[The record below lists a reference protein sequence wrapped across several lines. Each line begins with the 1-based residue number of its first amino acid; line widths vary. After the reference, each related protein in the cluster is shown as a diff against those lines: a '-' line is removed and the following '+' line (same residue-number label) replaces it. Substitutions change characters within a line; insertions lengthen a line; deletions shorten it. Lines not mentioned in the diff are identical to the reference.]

1 MPARGLHER
10 GRVIAAG
17 DIPAVLKNHDVIEAY
32 LGERRPRAERRHER
46 RCWTLNATSR
56 PATRRT
62 STSCA
67 TSTLRVEAGRITGL
81 IGLNGAGKST
91 IIKTICGFLPPK
103 SGTIVYA
110 AQDISGV
117 APHRLIDLG
126 ICCIP
131 QESSLFPY
139 LSVQDNLLLPLLG
152 RPQAVRRGHARPAAG
167 GVRAVS
173 GPAGEALAPAGSL
186 SGGQQKQVE
195 FAKAWLQQPKLCLI
209 DEPSIGLSPRISEEV
224 FVWIEKFAQARMGI
238 LLIDHNVRRVVR
250 MSDRI
255 CVLSLG
261 KITADGTPAD
271 FEGDLHQQ
279 VQQWLGLNF

>member
-1 MPARGLHER
+1 MSAAPLMEMR
-10 GRVIAAG
+10 RVTAG
-17 DIPAVLKNHDVIEAY
+17 YAQDIDVLRDID
-32 LGERRPRAERRHER
+32 
-46 RCWTLNATSR
+46 
-56 PATRRT
+56 
-62 STSCA
+62 
-67 TSTLRVEAGRITGL
+67 LRVDAGRITGL

-91 IIKTICGFLPPK
+91 LVKTICGFLPPK
-103 SGTIVYA
+103 SGTVHFDG
-110 AQDISGV
+110 QDISGV

-152 RPQAVRRGHARPAAG
+152 RPKRFASDMRTRLQEVFELFPALHEK
-167 GVRAVS
+167 RTDQ
-173 GPAGEALAPAGSL
+173 AGSL

-195 FAKAWLQQPKLCLI
+195 FAKAWLQQPRLCLI
-209 DEPSIGLSPRISEEV
+209 DEPSIGLSPRVSEEV
-224 FVWIEKFAQARMGI
+224 FVWIERFAKAQMGI

-271 FEGDLHQQ
+271 FEGNLHEQ

>member
-1 MPARGLHER
+1 MGDAQPQALLELRD
-10 GRVIAAG
+10 VTAG
-17 DIPAVLKNHDVIEAY
+17 YAQDIDVLRDI
-32 LGERRPRAERRHER
+32 
-46 RCWTLNATSR
+46 S
-56 PATRRT
+56 
-62 STSCA
+62 
-67 TSTLRVEAGRITGL
+67 LRVEAGRITGL

-103 SGTIVYA
+103 SGTIAYA
-110 AQDISGV
+110 GQDISGV
-117 APHRLIDLG
+117 ATHRLIDLG

-152 RPQAVRRGHARPAAG
+152 RPKLFATTMRTRLQEVFDLFPVLHEKR
-167 GVRAVS
+167 S
-173 GPAGEALAPAGSL
+173 QPAGSL

-209 DEPSIGLSPRISEEV
+209 DEPSIGLSPKVSEEV
-224 FVWIEKFAQARMGI
+224 FVWIEKFAKAQMGI

-261 KITADGTPAD
+261 KITAEGTPAD
-271 FEGDLHQQ
+271 FAGDLHQQ

>member
-1 MPARGLHER
+1 MGDEQGQALLELRD
-10 GRVIAAG
+10 VTAG
-17 DIPAVLKNHDVIEAY
+17 YAQDIDVLRDI
-32 LGERRPRAERRHER
+32 
-46 RCWTLNATSR
+46 S
-56 PATRRT
+56 
-62 STSCA
+62 
-67 TSTLRVEAGRITGL
+67 LRVESGRITGL

-103 SGTIVYA
+103 AGTIAYA
-110 AQDISGV
+110 GKDISGV

-152 RPQAVRRGHARPAAG
+152 RPRQFAREMRSRLKEVFDLFPALDEK
-167 GVRAVS
+167 RS
-173 GPAGEALAPAGSL
+173 QPAGSL
-186 SGGQQKQVE
+186 SGGQQKQLE
-195 FAKAWLQQPKLCLI
+195 FAKAWLQQPRLCLI
-209 DEPSIGLSPRISEEV
+209 DEPSIGLSPKVSEEV
-224 FVWIEKFAQARMGI
+224 FVWIEKFAKAGMGI

-261 KITADGTPAD
+261 RITAEGTPAD
-271 FEGDLHQQ
+271 FQGDLHQQ
-279 VQQWLGLNF
+279 VQEWLGLNF

>member
-1 MPARGLHER
+1 MSTEPSQALLEMRG
-10 GRVIAAG
+10 VTAG
-17 DIPAVLKNHDVIEAY
+17 YAQDIDVLRDI
-32 LGERRPRAERRHER
+32 
-46 RCWTLNATSR
+46 S
-56 PATRRT
+56 
-62 STSCA
+62 
-67 TSTLRVEAGRITGL
+67 LRVDAGRITGL

-103 SGTIVYA
+103 SGSITYA
-110 AQDISGV
+110 GKDISRV
-117 APHRLIDLG
+117 APHSLIDLG

-152 RPQAVRRGHARPAAG
+152 RPRQFAKEMRTRLQQVFELFPVLNDKR
-167 GVRAVS
+167 S
-173 GPAGEALAPAGSL
+173 DPAGSL
-186 SGGQQKQVE
+186 SGGQQKQLE
-195 FAKAWLQQPKLCLI
+195 FAKAWLQQPRLCLI
-209 DEPSIGLSPRISEEV
+209 DEPSIGLSPKVSEEV
-224 FVWIEKFAQARMGI
+224 FVWIEKFAQAHMGI

-261 KITADGTPAD
+261 SITAEGTPAD
-271 FEGDLHQQ
+271 FQGNLHQQ